1 MYLRLHMYSK
11 ELSSSSLLT
20 LSKPKKE
27 KKTPDKPLNCTLRS
41 LSMQSINGLA
51 RAPVF
56 ALLCFYAAILFH
68 CFMRIFYVNAIFS
81 LIVFIKILFVIWIDC
96 NRRLKIEVCMSNTKF
111 YENDLETVHKN
122 KQQQRKKHTVIDS
135 WFTIFLVCFT
145 VAVAKC
151 VIIESHVAHI
161 LFCYSSKLA
170 AERWQQNTKTNNE
183 L

>member
-122 KQQQRKKHTVIDS
+122 KQQQRKKKHGNWQLIYNFSCLFYRSSSKVCDNRVACRAHFILLLIEISS
-135 WFTIFLVCFT
+135 WT
-145 VAVAKC
+145 VA
-151 VIIESHVAHI
+151 
-161 LFCYSSKLA
+161 
-170 AERWQQNTKTNNE
+170 TKYE
-183 L
+183 DE